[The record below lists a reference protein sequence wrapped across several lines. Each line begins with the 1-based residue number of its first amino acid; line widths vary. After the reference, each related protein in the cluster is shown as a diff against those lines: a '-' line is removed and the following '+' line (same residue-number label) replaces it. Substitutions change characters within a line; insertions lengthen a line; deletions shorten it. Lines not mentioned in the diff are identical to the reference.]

1 MKIFELKEII
11 ANRLPYLIEI
21 NNTTWKKNE
30 SLRRQFV
37 KDFPKN
43 RILDLALDEF
53 VIGKGGKNR
62 SFCYRIERELNTLG
76 SMRGANARKF
86 GIYYSK
92 DENDYVTALGK
103 WGGDSAVAF
112 RRIKESIVE
121 LLKAAHTYDTDRI
134 ISNKLSPM
142 FRGKI
147 LFLYYPKKFLP
158 IFSNSHLQYFADCLN
173 ISLERYNDI
182 YIQEAILEFRNNF
195 ENLRDLNVY
204 AWTSFLYD
212 FFEIPKKGRFD
223 APQKNLSLKQKIKH
237 AQFIENI
244 PRFANVSDTQ
254 GGRDRGRADYVKI
267 NQYRKW
273 VGDRGEKIVFN
284 MERKRLIEGNR
295 EDLADKVSHVAEKD
309 DSKGFDILSYDINGD
324 ERYIEV
330 KATNAPDFRNG
341 FYLSAN
347 EKETAESLD
356 NYYIYIVFSAG
367 RDNKSPSVLP
377 VSKSSLFG
385 RNFAMSPRQFH
396 VTAST

>member
-212 FFEIPKKGRFD
+212 FF
-223 APQKNLSLKQKIKH
+223 
-237 AQFIENI
+237 
-244 PRFANVSDTQ
+244 
-254 GGRDRGRADYVKI
+254 
-267 NQYRKW
+267 
-273 VGDRGEKIVFN
+273 
-284 MERKRLIEGNR
+284 
-295 EDLADKVSHVAEKD
+295 
-309 DSKGFDILSYDINGD
+309 
-324 ERYIEV
+324 
-330 KATNAPDFRNG
+330 
-341 FYLSAN
+341 
-347 EKETAESLD
+347 
-356 NYYIYIVFSAG
+356 
-367 RDNKSPSVLP
+367 
-377 VSKSSLFG
+377 
-385 RNFAMSPRQFH
+385 
-396 VTAST
+396 